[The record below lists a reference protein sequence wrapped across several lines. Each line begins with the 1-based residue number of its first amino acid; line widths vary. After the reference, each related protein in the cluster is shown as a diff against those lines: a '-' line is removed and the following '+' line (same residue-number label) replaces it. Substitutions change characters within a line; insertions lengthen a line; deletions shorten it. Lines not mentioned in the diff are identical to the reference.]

1 MFDAGDW
8 QVECAESLHA
18 RKIENQGQH
27 YAHPETSSAAEG
39 SIQIVMLITGRS
51 SQTSSR
57 P

>member
-39 SIQIVMLITGRS
+39 SIQIVILITGRS
-51 SQTSSR
+51 SPTSSR